1 MKLKLHIDYLSG
13 FIISLIIFILKFGLH
28 VLNPSN
34 TKWLLEVYHDWGQ
47 HFLGWSFYRNSP
59 WTFPIGTNSEWYY
72 PIGTNVGITDSI
84 PLFAIPFKLISGILP
99 IDFQYFG
106 LWFLVCYIL
115 NGFFTIKLLKV
126 FNVKNILILSTAVII
141 INTNPVLLFRTL
153 HPSLCAQWLIIAS
166 FYFYFKPL
174 EKGKYADKFALYH
187 IILLIISGLIH
198 PYLTLISLAFF
209 FLYFVKNILISKVYD
224 WKKGLFYFL
233 SGIIALLFIWFIV
246 GILSFDSTNL
256 EVTNAYGLYSW
267 NLNSFFNGGGFS
279 KYFPQLPQKT
289 WHQYEGYSYLGVG
302 GMLMICLAFVL
313 TLPILIIRK
322 KIEKKTYLT
331 YLLFSVTLLFFTG
344 FAITNIVTYNDQTL
358 YELKAPE
365 LIIKLGNVFRASARY
380 IWVIYYALLLF
391 AIIIISRI
399 KINQYII
406 GTLLIILAFVN
417 IYDTSM
423 FFTNDKYS
431 DGKYEVPFEKVDF
444 LNQVFSKVDHIIMY
458 PPYENS
464 LENQNDYQ
472 DFGYLAY
479 KNNCKIT
486 SAYVARTNGEEQVK
500 FEQLINKQLL
510 EGKAPEK
517 SAFITKIDY
526 LDRFAL
532 LINTGKFAI
541 EKFGKY
547 YIIYPKEIIN
557 QQFDLN
563 NFINQNLETKSK
575 LFLATFEKSILSQ
588 NRTEN
593 VKGNFDEIL
602 VKEKVLLISGWAY
615 IEGHKNPSITHT
627 KFVLKDML
635 NNEFVVDAKISDR
648 NDIMEIFKGD
658 SAMLKTGAQGV
669 FKINNLKPG
678 DYNLSIVI
686 EDENNILH
694 SSDIQ
699 QTISIGTNEI
709 LLPILTKNV
718 SNNTTV
724 KASIDTIEKDKDKEN
739 SFKINGWSAIE
750 NRDNEK
756 TKVEIILKKDNQLY
770 AIKTYKSSRPDLKE
784 AFPNEKN
791 IQFAGFKT
799 EFSIAKLPK
808 GKYAVGLRTISD
820 DAKLVNITFYNELV
834 VK

>member
-1 MKLKLHIDYLSG
+1 MKLKLHIDYLFG
-13 FIISLIIFILKFGLH
+13 IVISFFIFILKFGFT
-28 VLNPSN
+28 VLNPTN

-99 IDFQYFG
+99 VDFQYFG
-106 LWFLVCYIL
+106 IWFLICYIL

-126 FNVKNILILSTAVII
+126 FGVKNILILLAAVIL
-141 INTNPVLLFRTL
+141 INTNPVLLFRSL

-174 EKGKYADKFALYH
+174 EKGKIANKLALYH
-187 IILLIISGLIH
+187 IILLVISGLIH
-198 PYLTLISLAFF
+198 PYLTLITLAFF
-209 FLYFVKNILISKVYD
+209 FLFFVKNIFFTKVYD
-224 WKKGLFYFL
+224 WKKGILFFL
-233 SGIIALLFIWFIV
+233 TGIISLLFTWFIV
-246 GILSFDSTNL
+246 GMLSFDSTNL

-267 NLNSFFNGGGFS
+267 NLNSFYNGGGFS
-279 KYFPQLPQKT
+279 KYFPQLPQTT

-302 GMLMICLAFVL
+302 LMAIICIAFL
-313 TLPILIIRK
+313 FTLPVLFIRE
-322 KIEKKTYLT
+322 KIEKSNWFTYS
-331 YLLFSVTLLFFTG
+331 LFIFVVLFFTA

-365 LIIKLGNVFRASARY
+365 LIIKLGNTFRATARY
-380 IWVIYYALLLF
+380 IWVIYYALILF
-391 AIIIISRI
+391 SIIIISKI
-399 KINQYII
+399 KINQYVI
-406 GTLLIILAFVN
+406 GTLLAGLTFIN

-431 DGKYEVPFEKVDF
+431 DGKYQVPFEKVDF
-444 LNQVFSKVDHIIMY
+444 LNDIFSKVDHIIMY

-464 LENQNDYQ
+464 LANQNDYQ

-479 KNNCKIT
+479 KNHTKIT
-486 SAYVARTNGEEQVK
+486 SAYVARANGEEQVK

-510 EGKAPEK
+510 EGKTPEK

-532 LINTGKFAI
+532 LTNTGKFAI

-557 QQFDLN
+557 QQYNLN
-563 NFINQNLETKSK
+563 NFINQNPETKSK
-575 LFLATFEKSILSQ
+575 LFLAAFEKSTLPQ
-588 NRTEN
+588 NRIEN

-602 VKEKVLLISGWAY
+602 VKEKVLLIGGWAY
-615 IEGHKNPSITHT
+615 IDGHKDPRITRT
-627 KFVLKDML
+627 KFVLKDMQ
-635 NNEFVVDAKISDR
+635 NNEYVVDAKVSDR
-648 NDIMEIFKGD
+648 NDILEIFKGD

-669 FKINNLKPG
+669 FKIENLKPG

-686 EDENNILH
+686 EDENKIVH
-694 SSDIQ
+694 SSEMQ
-699 QTISIGTNEI
+699 QTISIGTNVV
-709 LLPILTKNV
+709 LFPTLTKIEA
-718 SNNTTV
+718 NNTTV
-724 KASIDTIEKDKDKEN
+724 KASVDTIEKGEEN
-739 SFKINGWSAIE
+739 SFKINGWSAID
-750 NRDNEK
+750 NMDNEK
-756 TKVEIILKKDNQLY
+756 TKVEIILKKDNQIY
-770 AIKTYKSSRPDLKE
+770 TVRTYKSARPDLKE

-799 EFSIAKLPK
+799 QFSIAKLPK
-808 GKYAVGLRTISD
+808 GKYEVGLRTLSED
-820 DAKLVNITFYNELV
+820 SKLVNVTFYNELV